1 MQKLLVACSSFT
13 VGRKRVPKQSVQE
26 FLPRKLQLKWCKFKA
41 SSPYPW
47 VEALAQDREG
57 WNLQLK
63 PWLRQWGYGAGP
75 KLRSPNF
82 LLDRQLLMV
91 GKQLAVL
98 RPARV
103 FPDEPYHQE
112 VQHIQPLEPSARKWL
127 IWCFLTKS
135 SCRLYIRPPSQVGRQ
150 KSMWMQGVPK
160 GTPDLLATR
169 LCCGTCFYK
178 FCTWYHSSGTQ
189 TARSCYLCMLSERTS
204 MPIRFLSLLCRM
216 CSALNDRR

>member
-1 MQKLLVACSSFT
+1 MRSPQFGTLGTSLAYASLELLGTCPSLEIRLPLQKLLVACSSFT

-75 KLRSPNF
+75 KPRSPNF

-112 VQHIQPLEPSARKWL
+112 VQH
-127 IWCFLTKS
+127 
-135 SCRLYIRPPSQVGRQ
+135 V
-150 KSMWMQGVPK
+150 
-160 GTPDLLATR
+160 
-169 LCCGTCFYK
+169 
-178 FCTWYHSSGTQ
+178 
-189 TARSCYLCMLSERTS
+189 
-204 MPIRFLSLLCRM
+204 
-216 CSALNDRR
+216 CSNP